1 MKFTKLLKEIT
12 LQELGET
19 TDHYNLRLKNKNLGE
34 PVEFGS
40 GREGRVKFMWEF
52 ATENYEYKIRM
63 REKFSNPVLAID
75 FDTKEQGSRITREGN
90 QFKVTATVIEA
101 AVRTRKMLEGKNTG
115 IEGFKFNPVSKASVD
130 KDIGDVTQREK
141 LYRTFIKK
149 QFPNVEMERDS
160 GGTIYVYPEP
170 LN

>member
-1 MKFTKLLKEIT
+1 MKFANLIKEIA

-19 TDHYNLRLKNKNLGE
+19 TDHYNLHLKNKNLGE

-63 REKFSNPVLAID
+63 REDFSRPVLDLD
-75 FDTKEQGSRITREGN
+75 FDTKEKGARVTKEGN
-90 QFKVTATVIEA
+90 QFKIVATVIEA
-101 AVRTRKMLEGKNTG
+101 AVRTWKIVREKDAG
-115 IEGFKFNPVSKASVD
+115 IGGFKFNPVSKASVD
-130 KDIGDVTQREK
+130 KDIGEVTQREK
-141 LYRTFIKK
+141 LYKAFIKK
-149 QFPNVEMERDS
+149 QFPNAKMERDS